1 MPKGW
6 RLAVV
11 DRVDETAAAIRLESG
26 EHGTIALDRL
36 RWARARLE
44 DQALGPAVKRVS
56 DVLERGDVVCVE
68 PVAAADGEP
77 EGAGYALRQIPDID
91 GALVALDPHT
101 GRVLALTGG
110 FSYRASQFN
119 RATQARRQPGSAF
132 KPFVY
137 LAALDH
143 GFTPSSLVLDAPFV
157 IDQGPGMGKWKPS
170 NFTRRFYGPSPM
182 RIGMEKSRNLMT
194 VRVAQRI
201 GMEAVAR
208 SAERLGVVDRLPR
221 TLSMSL
227 GAGETTLLR
236 LTAAYAMLANGGN
249 RIVPTVLDR
258 IQDRNGKTV
267 FRHDRRE
274 CLGCTGVP
282 WTGQAEPALPDTRE
296 RVADAGSA
304 FQVVS
309 MLEGVVQRGTGRRVR
324 AVGKPIAGKTGTTN
338 DSRDTWFIGFSP
350 DLAVGVFV
358 GFDTPR
364 SLGRNETGSSVAAPI
379 FRDFM
384 QAALEDEPA
393 TPFRIPPG
401 IRLVRV
407 NAATGLI
414 ARGSGRGV
422 ILEAFKPGTEPVVA
436 QPVVGGDTAP
446 AAADPATPRRRR
458 DLY

>member
-1 MPKGW
+1 M
-6 RLAVV
+6 
-11 DRVDETAAAIRLESG
+11 
-26 EHGTIALDRL
+26 
-36 RWARARLE
+36 
-44 DQALGPAVKRVS
+44 
-56 DVLERGDVVCVE
+56 
-68 PVAAADGEP
+68 
-77 EGAGYALRQIPDID
+77 
-91 GALVALDPHT
+91 
-101 GRVLALTGG
+101 LALTGG
-110 FSYRASQFN
+110 FSYRASEFN

-157 IDQGPGMGKWKPS
+157 IDQGPGRGKWKPS

-182 RIGMEKSRNLMT
+182 RIGIEKSRNLMT

-208 SAERLGVVDRLPR
+208 YAERLGVVDRLPR
-221 TLSMSL
+221 ILSMSL

-267 FRHDRRE
+267 FRYDRRD
-274 CLGCTGVP
+274 CPGCTGVP
-282 WTGQAEPALPDTRE
+282 WTGQAEPDLPDTRE

-304 FQVVS
+304 YQVVS
-309 MLEGVVQRGTGRRVR
+309 MLEGAVQRGTGRRVR
-324 AVGKPIAGKTGTTN
+324 AVGKPLAGKTGTTN
-338 DSRDTWFIGFSP
+338 ESRDAWFIGFTP

-384 QAALEDEPA
+384 QAALADEPA

-414 ARGSGRGV
+414 ARGSGRGGHSRGV
-422 ILEAFKPGTEPVVA
+422 QAGHRA
-436 QPVVGGDTAP
+436 
-446 AAADPATPRRRR
+446 RRRR
-458 DLY
+458 ARRRRRHGAGGRRPGYTEAPPRPILAAPATSPRNPGAGPHARGNRNRPRRDRAVACAAEEAPLTPRDRRPGWRS